1 MYLFTLTIFE
11 NSGAT
16 PNFIYITIKRS
27 TPNNISTSF
36 IPEPFTSYITGVGQF
51 YSWVSF
57 GRPVG

>member
-16 PNFIYITIKRS
+16 PNS
-27 TPNNISTSF
+27 ISTSF
-36 IPEPFTSYITGVGQF
+36 TPIPFTSYITGEGQF

-57 GRPVG
+57 GRPVA